1 MKRKGHSASFA
12 APLAMVIAALLLILT
27 TAAAAQTE
35 QVLYSFGGPDG
46 AAPDSGV
53 IAGKNGTLYGTTIF
67 GGTGGDGN
75 VFELTPGKSGYQER
89 EIHGFSGSDGNAP
102 NGLVADKKGA
112 LYGTTF
118 EGGIYDDDCPFGCG
132 VVFKLT
138 PQESGWAF
146 SVLYTFLG
154 GTADAWEPF
163 GALVLDKKGALYG
176 ISQFGCS
183 ENGGCAFQLTPGES
197 GYTESI
203 IYSFPNSSL
212 PVGIAID
219 KKGSLF
225 VTTSYGG
232 TGTCDGG
239 CGTVYE
245 LTPSGSGYN
254 GSVIYTFAD
263 YSDANYP
270 FAPPT
275 IDEKT
280 GVIYGTSWFGG
291 TYKSGTVYALTPS
304 GSGYEESIIY
314 SFDGG
319 GYGNPHGFL
328 SWAPVLQA
336 SDGTLYGTNP
346 LGGGGCS
353 GIGCGSVF
361 QLTPSKSGYSFHYIY
376 NFRKPANG
384 AEPEFGPLIADDKGD
399 LFGTTRSGG
408 SKTDCGDGGPGG
420 AKGCGVVFKLTP

>member
-1 MKRKGHSASFA
+1 MKRKSYPAILA
-12 APLAMVIAALLLILT
+12 APLAIVIAALLFA
-27 TAAAAQTE
+27 TAAVAQTE

-53 IAGKNGTLYGTTIF
+53 IAGANGTLYGTTVF
-67 GGTGGDGN
+67 GGTGQGGT
-75 VFELTPGKSGYQER
+75 VFELKPKKSGYKEKVV
-89 EIHGFSGSDGNAP
+89 HGFSGSDGNAP
-102 NGLVADKKGA
+102 NGLVADKHGS
-112 LYGTTF
+112 LYGSTF
-118 EGGIYDDDCPFGCG
+118 EGGIYDEDCPYGCG

-138 PQESGWAF
+138 PKGSSYTF
-146 SVLYTFLG
+146 RVLYYFQG
-154 GTADAWEPF
+154 GIIDAWEPF
-163 GALVLDKKGALYG
+163 GPLVFDKKGALYG
-176 ISQFGCS
+176 ISQFGCA
-183 ENGGCAFQLTPGES
+183 ENGGCAFKLTPGKS

-212 PVGIAID
+212 PAGIAID

-225 VTTSYGG
+225 VTTSYDG

-254 GSVIYTFAD
+254 GTVIYNFAD

-280 GVIYGTSWFGG
+280 GVIYGTTWYGG
-291 TYKSGTVYALTPS
+291 TYGSGTVFELVPS
-304 GSGYEESIIY
+304 GSGYEESIVY
-314 SFDGG
+314 SFNGG
-319 GYGNPHGFL
+319 GYGNPDGFA
-328 SWAPVLQA
+328 SWAPVLLR
-336 SDGTLYGTNP
+336 SDGTLYGTNT

-361 QLTPSKSGYSFHYIY
+361 QLTPSGSGYSFQYIY
-376 NFRKPANG
+376 NFAEPING
-384 AEPEFGPLIADDKGD
+384 AEPQFGRIIANEKGD

-408 SKTDCGDGGPGG
+408 SKTSCGDGGPGG
-420 AKGCGVVFKLTP
+420 ALGCGVVFKIVP